1 MIEFEPWRHYLRAR
15 MFHKL
20 RRNERAVAEYRIALR
35 FAPRWTRALNA
46 LGFLLAQTERWG
58 EAAEIFTRAAVTD
71 PENAVTFFN
80 LGFAWE
86 KLGEDQ
92 RAIEAFREA
101 VRLKPTVDRA
111 WYGMGM
117 AYARLGQHQDAVKA
131 LEEAANLQPM
141 NPHAWYAL
149 GMAYHAIHNP
159 DRVKEVIH
167 HLFRFDPRMTR
178 QLIRDTERSDLAHLV
193 KDLVDL

>member
-1 MIEFEPWRHYLRAR
+1 MIDFEPWRHYLRAR
-15 MFHKL
+15 MFQKL
-20 RRNERAVAEYRIALR
+20 RRNDQAVAEYRLALR

-46 LGFLLAQTERWG
+46 LGFLLARLERWE
-58 EAAEIFTRAAVTD
+58 EAVDVLTRAAVTD
-71 PENAVTFFN
+71 PGSAITFFN

-86 KLGEDQ
+86 KLHQDQ
-92 RAIEAFREA
+92 RAIEAFQEA
-101 VRLKPTVDRA
+101 VRLKRTVDRA

-117 AYARLGQHQDAVKA
+117 AHARLGQHQEAVKA

-149 GMAYHAIHNP
+149 GMAYHATHNP